1 MKILS
6 IKDLNR
12 THALKVGI
20 VILIIVLLY
29 KLSCSCMKKE
39 GFAVTNEDNILRA
52 KMNITKI
59 INEKLEEDVIEK
71 DLLDYFLLIKE
82 LDNLNKYL

>member
-1 MKILS
+1 
-6 IKDLNR
+6 
-12 THALKVGI
+12 
-20 VILIIVLLY
+20 
-29 KLSCSCMKKE
+29 MKKE
-39 GFAVTNEDNILRA
+39 GFAVTNEDNIIRA

-82 LDNLNKYL
+82 LDNLNK